1 MEFVPTAVLPDVVL
15 VKPRVFEDDRGYFL
29 ETWQEEKFAA
39 AGVPAR
45 FVQDNHSRSAR
56 HTLRGLHYQIVRP
69 QGKLVRV
76 TRGSVLDVAV
86 DIRRSSPTFGRWV
99 GVELSEENHYMLW
112 VPAGF
117 AHGYLAISEQADFL
131 YKCTDFWFPQHER
144 GIAWNDP
151 DLGID
156 WPLAGGSAELSAKD
170 RAAPAF
176 RNAECF
182 P

>member
-99 GVELSEENHYMLW
+99 GVELSEENQYMLW